1 MKNWTIF
8 SRNFS
13 LRQKIII
20 TSIVCLI
27 VPVASIVLISSSFTK
42 NIMKDQAIS
51 NATESLNVVSAHL
64 TNTIN
69 DMIGVANYLQFDAD
83 SIAFLRNSNATER
96 AFESTKRLTEK
107 IKALSNNYN
116 PGMYVTILTADKR
129 FFTNSEYFYRYEPLA
144 FFDEPWFSNL
154 NELTPYQTYSL
165 GVHPSYL
172 APEIQNR
179 LLIDPEAVR
188 DSHLITIARTLR
200 TTINSAPYA
209 YIVVSVDEKI
219 FSSVM
224 TNYADQNMMLLASD
238 GTVLSNKD
246 QVNWKVPYLDQLKD
260 QENDQVITYDG
271 KSYLFVKQQ
280 LRFQDWLLV
289 SLIPYDDV
297 LSGINQVYQ
306 TNFIWQIGFLMLFLL
321 ILIYLL
327 RQFTKPVVQLGQ
339 VASSIE
345 AGNLSIRSHV
355 RGGDEIGRL
364 GKSFDHMLD
373 RVEEMIEQ
381 ITYEQERKRKAE
393 LSMLQAQIH
402 PHFLFNI
409 LNSIRMRILLRGDQ
423 ENADLL
429 SSLSKLLRMTIQQQ
443 EEMIILR
450 DEADIAERY
459 MQLMQSTLKE
469 PFQYKIHLT
478 SDTLMEL
485 VPRFILQPIIE
496 NALIHG
502 IEKHNGF
509 ITIQSWIGEQDRL
522 VISIQDNGLGMSDV
536 QLSEL
541 KARLWE
547 VSQEPLVDD
556 NINRLS
562 GIGLANVFDR
572 LRMIYGDNARID
584 ITSELGQGTLITINI
599 PRERGNIHV
608 EGNHRG

>member
-1 MKNWTIF
+1 MKRWKVFNH
-8 SRNFS
+8 NFS
-13 LRQKIII
+13 LRQKIIV

-42 NIMKDQAIS
+42 NIMKDQALS
-51 NATESLNVVSAHL
+51 NATESLNVVRSHI
-64 TNTIN
+64 TNTVN
-69 DMIGVANYLQFDAD
+69 DMIGVANYMQFDTD
-83 SIAFLRNSNATER
+83 SIAILRNPSSER
-96 AFESTKRLTEK
+96 TYEQFLKMNDKL
-107 IKALSNNYN
+107 KALSNNYDS
-116 PGMYVTILTADKR
+116 GMYVTMLTTDR
-129 FFTNSEYFYRYEPLA
+129 RYYTNYSFYRFEPLA
-144 FFDEPWFSNL
+144 FFDESWFSNL
-154 NELTPYQTYSL
+154 DKLSPYQTYSL
-165 GVHPSYL
+165 GIHRSYI
-172 APEIQNR
+172 APEIQNPYMT
-179 LLIDPEAVR
+179 DPKSVWNPYV
-188 DSHLITIARTLR
+188 ITIARTLR
-200 TTINSAPYA
+200 TTATSAPYA
-209 YIVVSVDEKI
+209 YIIVSVDEKI

-224 TNYADQNMMLLASD
+224 TNYTDQNMMLIAPD
-238 GTVLSNKD
+238 GTVLSNKE
-246 QVNWKVPYLDQLKD
+246 QVGWKFPHMDKLTGSE
-260 QENDQVITYDG
+260 QEPIITFDG
-271 KSYLFVKQQ
+271 ESFLLVKQQ
-280 LRFQDWLLV
+280 LPFQDWLLV
-289 SLIPYDDV
+289 SLIPYNNV
-297 LSGINQVYQ
+297 LSEINQVYE
-306 TNFIWQIGFLMLFLL
+306 TNFVWQIGFSMLFLV

-327 RQFTKPVVQLGQ
+327 RQFTKPVIQLGH

-423 ENADLL
+423 ENSDLL

-443 EEMIILR
+443 EEMIIVR

-459 MQLMQSTLKE
+459 MQLMQSTMKQ
-469 PFQYKIHLT
+469 PFQYKINLA

-502 IEKHNGF
+502 IDKRAGF
-509 ITIQSWIGEQDRL
+509 ITIRASIGEQDRL
-522 VISIQDNGLGMSDV
+522 IISVHDDGIGMSSE
-536 QLSEL
+536 QLAKL
-541 KARLWE
+541 KFRLRK
-547 VSQEPLVDD
+547 VSQEPRIEDH
-556 NINRLS
+556 INRLS

-572 LRMIYGDNARID
+572 LRMIYGDHVRID

-599 PRERGNIHV
+599 PRK
-608 EGNHRG
+608 EGDSYAEGINR